1 MTVTVTSKGQVTL
14 PAEARRQLGIR
25 AGTILEFIVSGDARM
40 EVVVV
45 GGSVRDLKGALPKPR
60 RALSLEEMDRA
71 IAKGARRAGR

>member
-14 PAEARRQLGIR
+14 PSEARRRMGIR
-25 AGTILEFIVSGDARM
+25 AGTKLDFIVRGDDRM

-45 GGSVRDLKGALPKPR
+45 GGSVKDLKGALPKPR
-60 RALSLEEMDRA
+60 RALSLAEMDLA